1 MDEASMGFLGGIIG
15 AAIGGF
21 FVIWGTN
28 KQTMALMT
36 ETSGNVN
43 ERLYNQNLEIMRFL
57 AEHPKLYPYFFSNKD
72 ISESMGE
79 TEKEQVHCTAVMIIG
94 FMNLI
99 AVQID
104 ELPEAQRPMWNRFV
118 IDQYESSDVL
128 RRHINSHSNW
138 YCSGVL
144 KLISEIKEA
153 DSIEQPVSLRSDRNA
168 RS

>member
-1 MDEASMGFLGGIIG
+1 MNEALMGFLGGIIG
-15 AAIGGF
+15 AGIGGVF
-21 FVIWGTN
+21 AMWAAN

-57 AEHPKLYPYFFSNKD
+57 AEHPNLYPYFFSNKELD
-72 ISESMGE
+72 KAMGE
-79 TEKEQVHCTAVMIIG
+79 TEKEQVHCTAAMIIG

-104 ELPEAQRPMWNRFV
+104 ELPEAQRLSWNRYV
-118 IDQYESSDVL
+118 IDRYESSGVL
-128 RRHINSHSNW
+128 RQQIDSHPKW

-144 KLISEIKEA
+144 ELISEIKKT
-153 DSIEQPVSLRSDRNA
+153 DQVSKL
-168 RS
+168 

>member
-1 MDEASMGFLGGIIG
+1 MDPTLMGFLGGVIG
-15 AAIGGF
+15 AGIGGVF
-21 FVIWGTN
+21 AMWAAN

-57 AEHPKLYPYFFSNKD
+57 AEHPNLYPYFFSNKELG
-72 ISESMGE
+72 ESMVE
-79 TEKEQVHCTAVMIIG
+79 TEKEQVQCTAAMIIG

-104 ELPEAQRPMWNRFV
+104 ELPAAQRPNWNRYV
-118 IDQYESSDVL
+118 MEQYESSDVL
-128 RRHINSHSNW
+128 RRQIDSHSNW

-144 KLISEIKEA
+144 KLISEIKET
-153 DSIEQPVSLRSDRNA
+153 DRVSKL
-168 RS
+168 

>member
-1 MDEASMGFLGGIIG
+1 MDPTLMGFLGGIVG
-15 AAIGGF
+15 AGIGGVF
-21 FVIWGTN
+21 AMWAAN

-57 AEHPKLYPYFFSNKD
+57 AEHPNLYPYFFSNKELG
-72 ISESMGE
+72 ESMGE
-79 TEKEQVHCTAVMIIG
+79 TEREQVYCTAAMIIG

-104 ELPEAQRPMWNRFV
+104 ELPEGQRPNWNRYV
-118 IDQYESSDVL
+118 MEQYEASGVL
-128 RRHINSHSNW
+128 RRQIDSHSNW

-144 KLISEIKEA
+144 KLISDIKKTDRA
-153 DSIEQPVSLRSDRNA
+153 NPV
-168 RS
+168 

>member
-1 MDEASMGFLGGIIG
+1 MDPTLMGFLGGIIG
-15 AAIGGF
+15 AGIGGVF
-21 FVIWGTN
+21 AMWAAN

-57 AEHPKLYPYFFSNKD
+57 AEHPNLYPYFFSNKELG
-72 ISESMGE
+72 ESMGE
-79 TEKEQVHCTAVMIIG
+79 TEREQVHCTAAMIIG

-104 ELPEAQRPMWNRFV
+104 ELPAAQRTNWNRYV
-118 IDQYESSDVL
+118 TEQYEASNVL
-128 RRHINSHSNW
+128 RRQIDSHSNW

-144 KLISEIKEA
+144 KLISEIKKA
-153 DSIEQPVSLRSDRNA
+153 DQANTA
-168 RS
+168 

>member
-1 MDEASMGFLGGIIG
+1 MNEALMGFLGGIVG
-15 AAIGGF
+15 AGIGGVF
-21 FVIWGTN
+21 AMWAAN

-57 AEHPKLYPYFFSNKD
+57 AEHPKLYPYFFSNKE
-72 ISESMGE
+72 IGESMDE
-79 TEKEQVHCTAVMIIG
+79 TEKEQVHCTAAMIVG

-104 ELPEAQRPMWNRFV
+104 ELPKAQRPNWNQYI
-118 IDQYESSDVL
+118 IDQYENSRVL
-128 RRHINSHSNW
+128 RRYINSHSNS

-144 KLISEIKEA
+144 DFISKIKNGSGKQTVNP
-153 DSIEQPVSLRSDRNA
+153 DFS
-168 RS
+168 

>member
-1 MDEASMGFLGGIIG
+1 MGFLGGVVG
-15 AAIGGF
+15 ATIGGF

-57 AEHPKLYPYFFSNKD
+57 AEHPNLYPYFFSNKE
-72 ISESMGE
+72 IGESMSE
-79 TEKEQVHCTAVMIIG
+79 TEKEQVHCTAVMIVG

-99 AVQID
+99 AVQIE
-104 ELPEAQRPMWNRFV
+104 ELPEAQRPSWNRYV
-118 IDQYESSDVL
+118 LEQYESSDVL

-138 YCSGVL
+138 YCLGVL
-144 KLISEIKEA
+144 KLISEIKRA
-153 DSIEQPVSLRSDRNA
+153 DSIGQPVSLRSDRTA
-168 RS
+168 LS